1 MRPSLL
7 RTLAFEIAALAL
19 AGAWASAPAA
29 AQDVGGPPPAT
40 ATTILP
46 DPGPKVV
53 DGVATLKL
61 RGHRDWTETGLRV
74 RRGDLVSVRAWG
86 RIRVARAG
94 NRMVDPL
101 GVDVGTIARVYS
113 DAPACSVIAVVGE
126 DNNDYVKVGKS
137 AEFRAPHDGTL
148 YLAINQLDTAGNTG
162 DFDVRVSVG
171 QAVGLTF
178 GRPEAP
184 VIVAPPAVTPAADGA
199 KTVVVSPRLDWTNT
213 YVTLKRGDTV
223 VVEAS
228 GAVVLDLAGHSAG
241 PEGIGLKDPGKLIVD
256 KPTGALIAVVGVDN
270 NDFIFVG
277 ANGHFTA
284 QRSGLLF
291 LGINEE
297 NLANNSG
304 SFTAKVRVVSA
315 PAKP

>member
-1 MRPSLL
+1 
-7 RTLAFEIAALAL
+7 
-19 AGAWASAPAA
+19 
-29 AQDVGGPPPAT
+29 
-40 ATTILP
+40 
-46 DPGPKVV
+46 
-53 DGVATLKL
+53 
-61 RGHRDWTETGLRV
+61 
-74 RRGDLVSVRAWG
+74 
-86 RIRVARAG
+86 
-94 NRMVDPL
+94 
-101 GVDVGTIARVYS
+101 
-113 DAPACSVIAVVGE
+113 
-126 DNNDYVKVGKS
+126 
-137 AEFRAPHDGTL
+137 
-148 YLAINQLDTAGNTG
+148 
-162 DFDVRVSVG
+162 
-171 QAVGLTF
+171 VGLTF